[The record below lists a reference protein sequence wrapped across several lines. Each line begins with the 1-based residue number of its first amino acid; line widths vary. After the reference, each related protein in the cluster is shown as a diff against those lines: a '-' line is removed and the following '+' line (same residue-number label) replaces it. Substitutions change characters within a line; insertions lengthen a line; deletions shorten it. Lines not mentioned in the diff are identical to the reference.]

1 MLVHAIY
8 SEKTKATV
16 EREELEAALVDGVG
30 EVWVRGESSTVPSKY
45 WVELAPNSTFL
56 EYAGGPA
63 VAAPDVRNDEDT
75 PFGLLFE
82 PSEVAALGLRLEK
95 PGVKTPVGDAMVVRV
110 VAEDA
115 YGNERDGWFG
125 TASVVCRGE
134 ARGGGDVL
142 VENGEGRVEFFSQ
155 RAEEIQVSFTSCSDP
170 SLRISSI
177 LRGSFAHVDAVRA
190 VFGAIPTEPQPA
202 GEPFQLPL
210 VVLDRFDN
218 ECETYSGSF
227 AVTMTGDARVAGDL
241 PPTFE
246 VSGGRAM
253 LPIIDQTAE
262 MVTFTVHNAVLGSGG
277 DGGAVDEATQTP
289 VPGTPRPG
297 GSSAGGG
304 MSSPE
309 QVQVSLPPDAN
320 TQVCRVVFGPG
331 DAERLELKV
340 GRPGDEKGY
349 TAPRP
354 TDKSARSLAFPPTS
368 SFAPA
373 AADGDGDDD
382 EEGGGGSS
390 PTQYAAG
397 EEVVVRIRALDR
409 HDNLVKSQEC
419 WFTLEATTTPKL
431 DHDLSSATTKAQPAA
446 TAQPYLLQL
455 RNGVA
460 EEYLTLTVAGEVSL
474 RLTRPN
480 VTSLDVSASAVLRVI
495 AGKATSVDV
504 VNIPEAATARSM
516 QLVVHAR
523 DMYGNVDETF
533 EQEVAIDY
541 DGQLPDGEELVL
553 PKDGLVRLE
562 RGVQRLTVP
571 RRRVGGS
578 PLKENPGVNY

>member
-1 MLVHAIY
+1 M
-8 SEKTKATV
+8 
-16 EREELEAALVDGVG
+16 
-30 EVWVRGESSTVPSKY
+30 
-45 WVELAPNSTFL
+45 
-56 EYAGGPA
+56 
-63 VAAPDVRNDEDT
+63 
-75 PFGLLFE
+75 
-82 PSEVAALGLRLEK
+82 
-95 PGVKTPVGDAMVVRV
+95 
-110 VAEDA
+110 
-115 YGNERDGWFG
+115 
-125 TASVVCRGE
+125 
-134 ARGGGDVL
+134 
-142 VENGEGRVEFFSQ
+142 
-155 RAEEIQVSFTSCSDP
+155 
-170 SLRISSI
+170 
-177 LRGSFAHVDAVRA
+177 RA

-297 GSSAGGG
+297 GGGARRRHVVARAGAGEPPSRREHAGVPRRLRAGRRRASRAQGG
-304 MSSPE
+304 
-309 QVQVSLPPDAN
+309 A
-320 TQVCRVVFGPG
+320 PG
-331 DAERLELKV
+331 RRE
-340 GRPGDEKGY
+340 GY

-373 AADGDGDDD
+373 AADGDGGDD

-553 PKDGLVRLE
+553 PNDGRSCASSAACSGRRCRGGGWRLAVE
-562 RGVQRLTVP
+562 GES
-571 RRRVGGS
+571 G
-578 PLKENPGVNY
+578 